1 MLFPTRLFPTRRQL
15 AALLLV
21 PVLTAC
27 SAFLEDGVERKP
39 ELAGASLHA
48 LTYETLDGDTRSFS
62 DFEGQALLIVNTAS
76 ECGYTPQYAGLESLQ
91 REYGDRGL
99 VVLGFPCNDF
109 GGQEPGSALDIQAFC
124 SDEFEISFPL
134 AAKVQ
139 VEEGDGQSPVYAF
152 LGGAIGT
159 LPGWNFGKY
168 LVGRDGTPIAF
179 YASNVEPQDEELVT
193 AIEAALAR

>member
-1 MLFPTRLFPTRRQL
+1 MPPMRNLIFAMILG
-15 AALLLV
+15 LV
-21 PVLTAC
+21 LSAC
-27 SAFLEDGVERKP
+27 SAFLQDDVDRKP
-39 ELAGASLHA
+39 ELEGVSLHT
-48 LTYETLDGDTRSFS
+48 LSYETIDGETRSFAEYAGS
-62 DFEGQALLIVNTAS
+62 ALLIVNTAS
-76 ECGYTPQYAGLESLQ
+76 ECGYTSQYEGLEALQ
-91 REYGDRGL
+91 REYGERGL

-109 GGQEPGSALDIQAFC
+109 GGQEPGTLLEIQTFC
-124 SDEFEISFPL
+124 SDEFAISFPL

-168 LVGRDGTPIAF
+168 LIGRDGTPIAF